1 MRRYL
6 LYLGLLA
13 GFCVLLV
20 AGCGSITPI
29 GELKATESTVSFG
42 AVTVGQTSTATV
54 TFMNGGA
61 SAVQITQV
69 NVTGQ
74 AFKLASV
81 GSFPVTVAAGSTY
94 SIPVLFKPSS
104 AGEATGELTLTST
117 ADAGGL
123 PMATLNG
130 LGVKAASPPP
140 QTSGELS
147 GISCNSSSMT
157 GAGTDSCFVALNAP
171 AGSSGVT
178 VNLTSS
184 SPAVTVPASVTVPAN
199 TTGAGFT
206 VSVAAVGTSQTGVLT
221 ATEGGISEAFALNL
235 TAALRILS
243 TSAAN
248 VSFGNVQVNTA
259 ATQSVLLTSAG
270 TEAVT
275 IDAATLKGSGF
286 SMSGLAA
293 PATLN

>member
-1 MRRYL
+1 MYEAPIRFSSDSGSDCYGSRSSDGRFRTHRSLLRDREHPTRRYL

-13 GFCVLLV
+13 GFCTLLV

-42 AVTVGQTSTATV
+42 AVTVGQTSSATV

-69 NVTGQ
+69 TVTGQ
-74 AFKLASV
+74 PFKLASV

-94 SIPVLFKPSS
+94 SVPVLFKPSS
-104 AGEATGELTLTST
+104 AGEATGQLTLTST

-130 LGVKAASPPP
+130 LGVQGASPPG
-140 QTSGELS
+140 QTAGVLS
-147 GISCNSSSMT
+147 GISCSNSSMT

-178 VNLTSS
+178 ELSRT
-184 SPAVTVPASVTVPAN
+184 
-199 TTGAGFT
+199 
-206 VSVAAVGTSQTGVLT
+206 L
-221 ATEGGISEAFALNL
+221 
-235 TAALRILS
+235 LR
-243 TSAAN
+243 TW
-248 VSFGNVQVNTA
+248 
-259 ATQSVLLTSAG
+259 
-270 TEAVT
+270 
-275 IDAATLKGSGF
+275 
-286 SMSGLAA
+286 
-293 PATLN
+293 